1 MDRAAL
7 IKKML
12 IGLVPLVAFI
22 IADEVFGTETGLVV
36 AIIIGIGQLVWFYVK
51 DRKIEKFILIDT
63 GLIVALG
70 GVSLISHNDLFFKIK
85 PALIKFILV
94 IILGISAFSSKNIV
108 LAMQKRYTGDIAL
121 NNSQMDQI
129 RRSLKL
135 MFYVMLAH
143 SLLILYA
150 AFYMSTEAW
159 GFISTALFYIIVGV
173 IFLWQLVSNK
183 LKARH
188 TEWLPVID
196 KDGKVIGK
204 APREVCKKDKSLIY
218 PVVRLH
224 IFNPQK
230 QIFLQKR
237 TMNTSIQP
245 GKYDAAV
252 AGHVRFGETVE
263 DAVRREAR
271 EELNLSGFDF
281 FQVDRTMFYGETT
294 TAMMF
299 IFVAVVDGE
308 IKPDAKE
315 TAGGGFFDFKT
326 ARRQIGEEN
335 LSAGLKEEWPL
346 LVKIYNNMKIKK
358 HNK

>member
-1 MDRAAL
+1 MAYLSLQNLVKKFQARGGSGEVLAVDNISLDIERGEFVTLLGPSGCGKTTLLRL
-7 IKKML
+7 IA
-12 IGLVPLVAFI
+12 GLEPGRS
-22 IADEVFGTETGLVV
+22 D
-36 AIIIGIGQLVWFYVK
+36 
-51 DRKIEKFILIDT
+51 
-63 GLIVALG
+63 
-70 GVSLISHNDLFFKIK
+70 VSLRCTDDL
-85 PALIKFILV
+85 PLA
-94 IILGISAFSSKNIV
+94 GRSAYM
-108 LAMQKRYTGDIAL
+108 AQQD
-121 NNSQMDQI
+121 
-129 RRSLKL
+129 
-135 MFYVMLAH
+135 
-143 SLLILYA
+143 LLLP
-150 AFYMSTEAW
+150 
-159 GFISTALFYIIVGV
+159 
-173 IFLWQLVSNK
+173 
-183 LKARH
+183 
-188 TEWLPVID
+188 WLPVID